1 MGIKLSFFLKLTWA
15 LNSSELSW
23 SDFLMKELGEVG

>member
-1 MGIKLSFFLKLTWA
+1 MGIKLSFFFWA

-23 SDFLMKELGEVG
+23 SAFLMKELGEVG

>member
-1 MGIKLSFFLKLTWA
+1 MGIKLSFFLKLIWA

-23 SDFLMKELGEVG
+23 SAFLMKELGEVG